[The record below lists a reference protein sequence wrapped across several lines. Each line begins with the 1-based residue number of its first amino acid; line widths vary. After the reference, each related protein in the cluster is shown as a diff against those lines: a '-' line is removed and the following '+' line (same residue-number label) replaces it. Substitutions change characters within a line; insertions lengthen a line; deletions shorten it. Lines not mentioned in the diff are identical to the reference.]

1 MIGLILDEFH
11 FASLWNGGILLFVLF
26 GAIIYLFIL
35 PAGKEHSIWKAIL
48 FFIGSIA
55 LFVSVGSPL
64 NIVGRI
70 QYSSHIIQILL
81 LLFIAPPLMIYGLK
95 RKWFDHVIATYPAVK
110 KTVYALTHPVFAMVI
125 FYILFYGYH
134 IPAIFNFARVD
145 LYINYFYLLV
155 LFIAAIL
162 LWVPIFSKHRL
173 TKKQKMLYSLIN
185 MILLLPYGFVLLLA
199 NGNLYT
205 VYTDLSSFISALE
218 VCLPVEKSLPK
229 TYYEALLPFAPVDEQ
244 VKGGKI
250 LIVGVIAIFSLMM
263 GLVRFVKSKPNTSK
277 EDV

>member
-35 PAGKEHSIWKAIL
+35 PAGEDHSVWKTIF
-48 FFIGSIA
+48 FFIGSIV
-55 LFVSVGSPL
+55 LFVSIGSPL

-70 QYSSHIIQILL
+70 QFSTHIIQILL
-81 LLFIAPPLMIYGLK
+81 LLFIAPPFMIYGLK
-95 RKWFDHVIATYPAVK
+95 RKWFDYVIATYPTVK
-110 KTVYALTHPVFAMVI
+110 KVIYSLTHPVFAIVL
-125 FYILFYGYH
+125 FYLLFYGYH

-162 LWVPIFSKHRL
+162 LWVPIFSQHRL
-173 TKKQKMLYSLIN
+173 TKKQKIIYSVTNIV
-185 MILLLPYGFVLLLA
+185 LLLPYGVVLLLA
-199 NGNLYT
+199 KGNLYT

-218 VCLPVEKSLPK
+218 VCLPVGKALPT

-244 VKGGKI
+244 VKGGKL
-250 LIVGVIAIFSLMM
+250 LIAAGTAIFVLMI
-263 GLVRFVKSKPNTSK
+263 GLLQFVKSKQTK
-277 EDV
+277 